1 MLNWMQNIH
10 AISGQNVM
18 SRWMAQRNPMR
29 QAGAA
34 AGAPA
39 AEATSGVNQESPSD
53 PVMQNPNTPANP
65 NAAAAQG
72 ASAQQASSA
81 QQNAAPQQQRQNF
94 PQFSSMMQSNPMV
107 QPNPMMQHPILQ
119 QNFPRIH
126 ALLSMM
132 AQGHANGR

>member
-1 MLNWMQNIH
+1 MQNIH

-18 SRWMAQRNPMR
+18 NRWMAQRNPMR

-34 AGAPA
+34 AGATA

-53 PVMQNPNTPANP
+53 PVMQNPNTPVNP

-94 PQFSSMMQSNPMV
+94 PQFSSMMQ
-107 QPNPMMQHPILQ
+107 PNQMMQHPILQ
-119 QNFPRIH
+119 QNFPRIY
-126 ALLSMM
+126 AMLSMM